1 MKKLSIFIFITILFS
16 FFLYSYRLI
25 PSYFFDSD
33 FARDLSE
40 IFDIAQGKF
49 KLIGPNSSFGGLQT
63 GPYYYYIFV
72 PVFLLTGLNINS
84 VLLMNALLYSLAIGY
99 FFYKAAIKYKL
110 LKAALATASLTLF
123 PLFIFAARNPGNA
136 FTYLPFLLFFLT
148 YLAFNEYEKRPILFF
163 LGFLAGL
170 IMNFHYSS
178 ITILI
183 FLSLFILLTLNKK
196 INFAYFL
203 LGFALA
209 FLPLILFEIRHGFI
223 MLNTTF
229 LTKSPQAFLEN
240 RQLAGAAGG
249 NKNLVVNF
257 FFISQE
263 VKKYLILNP
272 LLYFILTALLF
283 LKQSFHKKLLFLS
296 LAALASFLFL
306 VIALRYQ
313 YAFFYT
319 FPVTLL
325 LFFTFVV
332 LLLESRYFFLL
343 LILSIISVSQFPSS
357 LYGKSTRPAK
367 KFKNAVEYSIRNS
380 LVSKSD
386 KFNIISVRPNVAI
399 APHGQEYRLFF
410 KMKGYQPDSI
420 FEYNKSEIL
429 LVFSEDPGF
438 NLKSLNSW
446 EINQFGKAFIKNR
459 EEFST
464 GSIKIYRITKN
475 YFTWKSVP
483 TKYPTNAETIPIAVI
498 SIP

>member
-1 MKKLSIFIFITILFS
+1 MVVFISFI
-16 FFLYSYRLI
+16 LYSYRLI
-25 PSYFFDSD
+25 PSYSFDSD

-40 IFDIAQGKF
+40 MFDISQGKF
-49 KLIGPNSSFGGLQT
+49 KLLGPNSSFGGLQT

-72 PVFLLTGLNINS
+72 PIFLLTRFNINS
-84 VLLMNALLYSLAIGY
+84 VLLMNVLLYSLALGY
-99 FFYKAAIKYKL
+99 FFYKAAIKYNL
-110 LKAALATASLTLF
+110 LKAALSTASLALF

-148 YLAFNEYEKRPILFF
+148 YLVFDEYEKKPILFF

-170 IMNFHYSS
+170 IMNFHYSNT
-178 ITILI
+178 TILI
-183 FLSLFILLTLNKK
+183 FLSLLILLTLNKK
-196 INFAYFL
+196 VRIVYFL
-203 LGFALA
+203 FGFGLA
-209 FLPLILFEIRHGFI
+209 FLPLIFFEIRHGFI
-223 MLNTTF
+223 MLKTTF
-229 LTKSPQAFLEN
+229 LTKSSQGFLEN

-249 NKNLVVNF
+249 NKNLLVNF

-263 VKKYLILNP
+263 VKKYLMLNP

-283 LKQSFHKKLLFLS
+283 LKQSFHKKFLY
-296 LAALASFLFL
+296 LYLTALASFLFL
-306 VIALRYQ
+306 VIALRFQ

-319 FPVTLL
+319 FPVILL
-325 LFFTFVV
+325 LYFTFVV

-343 LILSIISVSQFPSS
+343 LILPFISVSQFPSS

-367 KFKNAVEYSIRNS
+367 KFQNAVEYSIRNG

-386 KFNIISVRPNVAI
+386 KFNIISVRPNVVI
-399 APHGQEYRLFF
+399 TPHGQEYRLFF
-410 KMKGYQPDSI
+410 KMKGYRPDSI
-420 FEYNKSEIL
+420 FEYDKSEIL

-438 NLKSLNSW
+438 KLNSLNSW

-464 GSIKIYRITKN
+464 DSIKIYKITKN

-483 TKYPTNAETIPIAVI
+483 TKYPTNAETIPIAII
-498 SIP
+498 STP